1 MPSSMQISM
10 DAIEEQQDPYQMFLN
25 SLKNYDV
32 KRKYPKFLQKFLR
45 LIPGEAYRKAL
56 GKIPMCQEVGTLANA
71 FVSLA
76 KKDPS
81 LATRIIIAYVKE
93 DNKLVSE
100 GKLSPNTVP
109 NHIKPIKTLLDA
121 GGVAIHWKTIY
132 KMYLPEKKSY
142 NNVNMILKY
151 SNKRSSV
158 ENV

>member
-1 MPSSMQISM
+1 
-10 DAIEEQQDPYQMFLN
+10 
-25 SLKNYDV
+25 
-32 KRKYPKFLQKFLR
+32 
-45 LIPGEAYRKAL
+45 
-56 GKIPMCQEVGTLANA
+56 MCQEVGTFTNA